1 LTAAVVL
8 PVVEL
13 NLPPPPPPPPPEAD
27 VDPLLLPNGVLWE
40 EIEGVNIEKHPHKF
54 GRKST
59 IHMPRTRVDRVEK
72 VEDYF
77 NAMFPLQEVDKIV
90 AGTNLALAAKNK
102 NLTCK
107 GEILKYLGIR
117 LASVLERRR
126 GSVRSWFAE
135 GHVPRWAL
143 VLHVPGA

>member
-1 LTAAVVL
+1 MRFVCRNNLTEAEEDEVLDGLVENTPTGGNNVPEIENADAPIDLNAAVVL

-72 VEDYF
+72 VEDYSTLCF
-77 NAMFPLQEVDKIV
+77 HCKKSIKLLPAPTWHLQ
-90 AGTNLALAAKNK
+90 LR
-102 NLTCK
+102 
-107 GEILKYLGIR
+107 IR
-117 LASVLERRR
+117 I
-126 GSVRSWFAE
+126 
-135 GHVPRWAL
+135 
-143 VLHVPGA
+143 